1 MILKPERLE
10 DAKMSVKKWHKH
22 QPVNWE
28 CEARFDIETK
38 NDWSYIIWHFSVGH
52 LSSSKDRRP
61 NDHFFKW
68 PTEKCQ
74 M

>member
-28 CEARFDIETK
+28 WEARFDIETK
-38 NDWSYIIWHFSVGH
+38 NDWSYII
-52 LSSSKDRRP
+52 
-61 NDHFFKW
+61 
-68 PTEKCQ
+68 
-74 M
+74 